1 MAKAKAKAS
10 GKTSIE
16 VTIPVV
22 TVSESNVRD
31 RGRHGKPGSLRKSQR
46 VKSNR
51 TVSGYTMRAQIGRSL
66 DVWPA
71 GVPLVVTLTRVGG
84 RKMDDDNLSAALK
97 AVRDGVADWL
107 GVDDGSPLLTWDY
120 RQEPDPK
127 NRSQAVRCRVELV
140 K

>member
-1 MAKAKAKAS
+1 MAKAKVKAS
-10 GKTSIE
+10 GKTSVE

-31 RGRHGKPGSLRKSQR
+31 RGKPGSLRKLQR
-46 VKSNR
+46 VKSHR
-51 TVSGYTMRAQIGRSL
+51 TVAGYTMRAQIGRSL

-127 NRSQAVRCRVELV
+127 NRSQAVRCRVESA